1 MRRLITVLASTAAGS
16 ALLVVT
22 AGPALSVSIID
33 CMLGTG
39 VVLPSP
45 TSTSRMT
52 CYGGTFHGSPVSG
65 IA

>member
-1 MRRLITVLASTAAGS
+1 M
-16 ALLVVT
+16 VVT
-22 AGPALSVSIID
+22 AGPALSVSIMD
-33 CMLGTG
+33 CVLGTG

-45 TSTSRMT
+45 TSTTRMA